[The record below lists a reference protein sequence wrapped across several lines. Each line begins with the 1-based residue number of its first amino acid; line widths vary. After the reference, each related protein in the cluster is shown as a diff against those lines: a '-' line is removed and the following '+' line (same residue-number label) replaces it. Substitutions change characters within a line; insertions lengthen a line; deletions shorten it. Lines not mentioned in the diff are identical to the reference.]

1 MVLTAR
7 GVEVDEELDAD
18 LGAMSAHDLR
28 VEVRRLRAGI
38 REHRDSTGHDLCWH
52 HPELWQ
58 LLPEQVPPS
67 IAVPEWPRFLRGCVA
82 YRQSL
87 DVQAADAPRI
97 AQEFSEAPGAQGAE
111 R

>member
-7 GVEVDEELDAD
+7 GADVDEELDAD
-18 LGAMSAHDLR
+18 LDAMSEDDLR
-28 VEVRRLRAGI
+28 VEARRLRAGI
-38 REHRDSTGHDLCWH
+38 REHRDSTEHNLCWH

-67 IAVPEWPRFLRGCVA
+67 IAVPEWPQFLRGCVA

-87 DVQAADAPRI
+87 DAEAADAPRVDR
-97 AQEFSEAPGAQGAE
+97 EFSEAPGADGAE